1 MKGGLKMKYEKVL
14 DSTSPY
20 GPQGLLEK
28 EGLLISTRF
37 WANTQADILTGSGL
51 PVSNEE
57 MKTYLAIP
65 NDVGIP

>member
-1 MKGGLKMKYEKVL
+1 MKYEKVL